1 MQKEK
6 YSFDYLFKASSKI
19 GRESFTIEDIERMA
33 EFEDET
39 DGEDTISYHLKKQ
52 NVS

>member
-6 YSFDYLFKASSKI
+6 YSFDYLFKASNKI

-33 EFEDET
+33 KVEDERN
-39 DGEDTISYHLKKQ
+39 GEDTINYHLTK
-52 NVS
+52 